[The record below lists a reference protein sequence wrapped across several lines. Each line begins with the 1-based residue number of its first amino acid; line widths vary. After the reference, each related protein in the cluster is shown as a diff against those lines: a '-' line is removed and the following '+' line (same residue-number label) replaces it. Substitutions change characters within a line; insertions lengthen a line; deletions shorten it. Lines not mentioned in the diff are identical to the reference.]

1 MVMRLNPTELCS
13 YAMAALIVIATIT
26 VATWIVM
33 TVWSSAPLRGTMN
46 VGVNDNHTPL
56 ADWCLQREKRKL
68 TLGGGNV
75 GVPRC
80 VTTAFTT

>member
-13 YAMAALIVIATIT
+13 YAIAALIVIATIT
-26 VATWIVM
+26 VM

-56 ADWCLQREKRKL
+56 ADWCRNGKSVSLPL
-68 TLGGGNV
+68 AGAT
-75 GVPRC
+75 
-80 VTTAFTT
+80 

>member
-13 YAMAALIVIATIT
+13 YAIAALIVIATIT

-56 ADWCLQREKRKL
+56 ADWCRNGKSVSLPL
-68 TLGGGNV
+68 AGAT
-75 GVPRC
+75 
-80 VTTAFTT
+80 